1 MVHNL
6 SLVHVLLGLA
16 AVACIYLAAREVRRS
31 YVSQWPLFAPAAAA
45 LFVAAELFLIQITA
59 GSPAW
64 TFGAAAVAG
73 MAIGGIRGLSIGVK
87 HDLYRP
93 QMMISRP
100 AKLVLLWVALGVGV
114 CAGLEIVGAFS
125 DNLEKVRYWAALSAI
140 VCAMAMLARALVL
153 AIRLHRHI

>member
-6 SLVHVLLGLA
+6 SLVHVLLALA
-16 AVACIYLAAREVRRS
+16 AVACIYLVLRELRRS
-31 YVSQWPLFAPAAAA
+31 YISQWRLFAPAAAA

-59 GSPAW
+59 GWPVW
-64 TFGAAAVAG
+64 TFGVASAIG
-73 MAIGGIRGLSIGVK
+73 LAIGGGRAISIGVK

-93 QMMISRP
+93 QMMISHH

-125 DNLEKVRYWAALSAI
+125 DTLEKVRFWAALSAI

-153 AIRLHRHI
+153 TIRLHRHV